1 MAYRPPLERRIS
13 ILHPSPRLFPVSA
26 AFLSAALPAQAAAA
40 PAAQGRTVTLR
51 PGPLATALTD
61 LARQAGWQLLF
72 DPALVRGRSIKR
84 ATRAADAKKLLERLL
99 RDNALEARW
108 LPGGTLLI
116 VPRAPSRAP
125 PPAAEADNQPV
136 IVTAL
141 KRETVMAETP
151 LSMSVERGNVLAD
164 RGVHDIRTLARRHPE
179 LSVVD
184 TGTGQQ
190 RLLIRGLASA
200 GEPTV
205 GIYYDESAISGPG
218 GTTFDPSAF
227 APDLDLVDIDRV
239 ELLRGPQGTLY
250 GASAMGGVVRVIFNQ
265 PDPTAWHGEA
275 RAGVDQTSGAGPG
288 GSASLMLN
296 APIVADQLAARMSL
310 YARRAGGVIRND
322 HLDIDHGG
330 RTDKS
335 GGRVNLAWTPQDGTS
350 IQGSAI
356 VQRTRIS
363 DAAFWYRAQ
372 GRNINDQS
380 ARTPQ
385 RNDLTLYNLT
395 ARHDL
400 GGVTALATV
409 SHYTWNI
416 VREIDYTGVLS
427 GQRDDPAI
435 CRSFFGLAA
444 TENCSAAQVAAFGS
458 FVDSRLPGI
467 LYQPMRVADWS
478 AELRFSSTGSG
489 AAKWAVGAYLER
501 RREHIAS
508 YALKVDAA
516 TGIMPRPLDVTGL
529 RYLDSMLSQQ
539 ALFGEWTQGLTRAL
553 ALTLGGRL
561 FRYVRASGGNVDIPN
576 PITGTGA
583 LQGGRYASREIGSN
597 LKALLSWHP
606 AEALLVYA
614 EASQGYRPGGVNI
627 IPLLAPGL
635 RVYRA
640 DRLWSY
646 ELGGKASAF
655 DRRVSINADVY
666 RIDWS
671 DMIYPVS
678 SANGAFAYNSN
689 AGSAAIHGAE
699 LELTVAAD
707 PRTTIEGRASLT
719 DARLSRN
726 QPIDTSGIIARKGD
740 RLPNV
745 PLLAFALGMQRREPL
760 SPTTTAIARI
770 DFGYTSAMN
779 TAFNRTDPYFERTA
793 PRTQLDLQLLVE
805 QARWNAGLSIRNL
818 LDNKVPARIASG
830 PAGVGQ
836 VWNALPRTASLDVAY
851 RF

>member
-1 MAYRPPLERRIS
+1 M
-13 ILHPSPRLFPVSA
+13 LFA
-26 AFLSAALPAQAAAA
+26 GLPAQVAAS
-40 PAAQGRTVTLR
+40 PAGQDRPVTLR
-51 PGPLATALTD
+51 PGPLASALTD

-72 DPALVRGRSIKR
+72 DPALVRGRSVKVAVR
-84 ATRAADAKKLLERLL
+84 GADAKKLLDRLL

-116 VPRAPSRAP
+116 VARAPRRPAA
-125 PPAAEADNQPV
+125 PAAEADDQLV

-151 LSMSVERGNVLAD
+151 LSMSVERGDLLAG
-164 RGVHDIRTLARRHPE
+164 RGVHDIRTMARRHPE
-179 LSVVD
+179 LNVVD

-250 GASAMGGVVRVIFNQ
+250 GASAMGGVVRIIFNQ
-265 PDPTAWHGEA
+265 PDPTAWRGEM
-275 RAGVDQTSGAGPG
+275 RAGVEQTRGAGPG
-288 GSASLMLN
+288 GNASLMLN
-296 APIVADQLAARMSL
+296 APLVADQLAVRVSL
-310 YARRAGGVIRND
+310 YARQAGGVIRND
-322 HLDIDHGG
+322 RLDLDHGG

-335 GGRVNLAWTPQDGTS
+335 GGRFTLAWTPFDGTS

-363 DAAFWYRAQ
+363 DAAFWYRDQ
-372 GRNINDQS
+372 GRNTNNQS

-385 RNDLTLYNLT
+385 RNDLTLYSLT

-400 GGVTALATV
+400 GGVAALATV

-427 GQRDDPAI
+427 GQRNDPAV
-435 CRSFFGLAA
+435 CRAYFSLAVD
-444 TENCSAAQVAAFGS
+444 ENCSPAQVASFGS

-478 AELRFSSTGSG
+478 GELRFSSTGSG
-489 AAKWAVGAYLER
+489 PSKWTAGAYLER
-501 RREHIAS
+501 RRENIAS

-516 TGIMPRPLDVTGL
+516 TGIMSPTLDVTGL
-529 RYLDSMLSQQ
+529 RYLDSVLSQQ
-539 ALFGEWTQGLTRAL
+539 ALFGEWTQGLTRSL
-553 ALTLGGRL
+553 ALTLGARL
-561 FRYVRASGGNVDIPN
+561 FRYVRTSGGNVDIPN

-583 LQGGRYASREIGSN
+583 LQGGRYASRETGSN

-606 AEALLVYA
+606 SNELLVYA

-627 IPLLAPGL
+627 IPLLAPAL

-646 ELGGKASAF
+646 ELGVKASAF
-655 DRRVSINADVY
+655 DRRVTLNADVY

-671 DMIYPVS
+671 DMIFPVA

-699 LELTVAAD
+699 LELSVAVD

-719 DARLSRN
+719 DARLSQN

-745 PLLAFALGMQRREPL
+745 PLLAFALGVQRREPL
-760 SPTTTAIARI
+760 SATTNAVARV
-770 DFGYTSAMN
+770 DFGYTGAMN
-779 TAFNRTDPYFERTA
+779 AAFNRSDPYFERTA
-793 PRTQLDLQLLVE
+793 PRTQLDLQILIE
-805 QARWNAGLSIRNL
+805 QACWNAGLSIRNL
-818 LDNKVPARIASG
+818 FDDKVPARIVSG
-830 PAGVGQ
+830 PAGSGQ

>member
-26 AFLSAALPAQAAAA
+26 ALLSAALPAQAAAT

-84 ATRAADAKKLLERLL
+84 ATRAADAKKLLDRVL

-275 RAGVDQTSGAGPG
+275 RAGVEQTSGAGTG

-296 APIVADQLAARMSL
+296 APIVADQLAVRMSL

-322 HLDIDHGG
+322 HLDLDHGG

-335 GGRVNLAWTPQDGTS
+335 GARFTLAWTPQDGTS

-416 VREIDYTGVLS
+416 VREIDYTGS
-427 GQRDDPAI
+427 SPA
-435 CRSFFGLAA
+435 SA
-444 TENCSAAQVAAFGS
+444 TIRRSAA
-458 FVDSRLPGI
+458 
-467 LYQPMRVADWS
+467 
-478 AELRFSSTGSG
+478 
-489 AAKWAVGAYLER
+489 
-501 RREHIAS
+501 
-508 YALKVDAA
+508 
-516 TGIMPRPLDVTGL
+516 
-529 RYLDSMLSQQ
+529 
-539 ALFGEWTQGLTRAL
+539 
-553 ALTLGGRL
+553 
-561 FRYVRASGGNVDIPN
+561 
-576 PITGTGA
+576 
-583 LQGGRYASREIGSN
+583 
-597 LKALLSWHP
+597 
-606 AEALLVYA
+606 
-614 EASQGYRPGGVNI
+614 
-627 IPLLAPGL
+627 
-635 RVYRA
+635 
-640 DRLWSY
+640 
-646 ELGGKASAF
+646 
-655 DRRVSINADVY
+655 
-666 RIDWS
+666 
-671 DMIYPVS
+671 VS
-678 SANGAFAYNSN
+678 SASRRPKIAQPRRSPRSGRSSTAACLASSISRCGSPTGARSCAS
-689 AGSAAIHGAE
+689 
-699 LELTVAAD
+699 
-707 PRTTIEGRASLT
+707 PRPGRAPTNGRSAPISSG
-719 DARLSRN
+719 DASISRATRSRSMRR
-726 QPIDTSGIIARKGD
+726 PASCRARSTSPGCAISTACCR
-740 RLPNV
+740 N
-745 PLLAFALGMQRREPL
+745 RRC
-760 SPTTTAIARI
+760 S
-770 DFGYTSAMN
+770 
-779 TAFNRTDPYFERTA
+779 
-793 PRTQLDLQLLVE
+793 V
-805 QARWNAGLSIRNL
+805 
-818 LDNKVPARIASG
+818 SG
-830 PAGVGQ
+830 PRG
-836 VWNALPRTASLDVAY
+836 
-851 RF
+851 